1 MLIPTGAAAEEDD
14 PVFHFPP
21 KWARPL
27 ADRWMP
33 LLFYEEWL
41 CPLIIDEF
49 MTLHGVPVPV
59 PQVAQSLLPIAL
71 LIACLQL
78 LVPVLLIGCRR
89 G

>member
-41 CPLIIDEF
+41 YPLIIDEF
-49 MTLHGVPVPV
+49 MT
-59 PQVAQSLLPIAL
+59 
-71 LIACLQL
+71 
-78 LVPVLLIGCRR
+78 
-89 G
+89 